1 MSLDNLARQMD
12 QQAADSMRLPAPPTG
27 RTVTYNPNAS
37 PSAGNWAP
45 SANNATSF
53 AAKSGPGPA
62 QADISRFMR
71 TDGVVPA
78 GFGSVGGYKPAV
90 GAAAASAPTIG
101 QPSQPSQQ
109 RAAQPAAPKVD
120 PNQYLSKAL
129 AGYQANIDQLNGM
142 ANPWESSMTLGAL
155 DRSRAGIAATGARA
169 NVHSQNDAIKAMM
182 AGGGLMSQ
190 GDLAN
195 RSDNFQAG
203 VQNQQNSLYADYNQ
217 RRIGWEDQRQQTLGN
232 QYDRMAG
239 LSEMPGR
246 LEAQGLQNQ
255 VANQQ
260 AWEYT
265 TQDAANQRAAMRQLQ
280 LGNAQLDWQ
289 RNNQD
294 TYEYG
299 TQEAANYRGLAR
311 KNAAEQGS
319 AQLAE
324 INQRIAAAQRAGDY
338 QTANELGKVAAGLAK
353 MGVGKMAGG
362 AIGTALGFLGPQAVF
377 GGPLA
382 GGAVGSTI
390 GGGLDWLL
398 GG

>member
-1 MSLDNLARQMD
+1 MATYGAFGGLNAGGKK
-12 QQAADSMRLPAPPTG
+12 PT
-27 RTVTYNPNAS
+27 PM
-37 PSAGNWAP
+37 P
-45 SANNATSF
+45 
-53 AAKSGPGPA
+53 
-62 QADISRFMR
+62 
-71 TDGVVPA
+71 
-78 GFGSVGGYKPAV
+78 GFGDPSPKAPASTGVNNPYSTEGPMPDGSTLAEHVRNGGSPYA
-90 GAAAASAPTIG
+90 GQIG
-101 QPSQPSQQ
+101 HEF
-109 RAAQPAAPKVD
+109 APAAPKVD
-120 PNQYLSKAL
+120 PNQYLNKAL

-142 ANPWESSMTLGAL
+142 ANPWESSMTIGAL

-246 LEAQGLQNQ
+246 LEAQGLGNQ
-255 VANQQ
+255 MLNQQ
-260 AWEYT
+260 VWEYT

-294 TYEYG
+294 TYEYGTQEAANQRAAMRQLQLGNAQLDWQRNNQGTYEYG

-338 QTANELGKVAAGLAK
+338 QTANDLGKVAAGLAK